1 MIYEDD
7 VDEGSVVQS
16 AVSGLPSLVAFIHCN
31 FLRLHCT
38 ALHCCINALW
48 FLSSWK
54 EKGSLEHLE
63 LSVVAGQLPPAPE
76 LGQKKAILVDT
87 TENMPSNV
95 PALNNPAAD
104 LPKKMWP
111 DDAKA
116 SQYRGDGYWLWMFT
130 DNDVKKPK
138 LLGKICIK
146 LFTSGSGCFSRWTF
160 SLNFLPS
167 RPCIKNVYVWC
178 TYLEP
183 RLDVAHKIY
192 SIKQKK
198 DCLIEIHGGSWDE
211 D

>member
-16 AVSGLPSLVAFIHCN
+16 AVSGLPSLVAFIHSN
-31 FLRLHCT
+31 FLRLLCT

-116 SQYRGDGYWLWMFT
+116 SQYRGDGYWLWMVT
-130 DNDVKKPK
+130 DNDVKNQNC
-138 LLGKICIK
+138 LGKSASNYLLLALGVFPGG
-146 LFTSGSGCFSRWTF
+146 LFPWTF
-160 SLNFLPS
+160 CHPG
-167 RPCIKNVYVWC
+167 RV
-178 TYLEP
+178 
-183 RLDVAHKIY
+183 
-192 SIKQKK
+192 
-198 DCLIEIHGGSWDE
+198 
-211 D
+211 